1 MGINTTG
8 APDTKEYLLGRGIG
22 YFAFL
27 GADNF
32 PDANGYRDLGNI
44 SEFKITVAVS
54 DLKHYSTRTGLKVLD
69 KTFVITQEVGVT
81 FKLDNTGDF
90 NNGALFFSGQTG
102 TYDNGHDTTAADV
115 KVAAAV
121 KLGRW
126 YDIYSKDYNDITKR
140 RVYDLAAM
148 TGIIFE
154 KDGTPD
160 VALVEGVDYELDRP
174 MGRIR
179 ILPTASAITTG
190 DQLLFNATA
199 AGSPKDLDEVASLT
213 KGLIEGALKFVSD
226 NPGNVDE
233 KTEYQFHHVQIA
245 ADGDFDLISDNV
257 TVQGFKGSALINS
270 SVPDVSKVLT
280 MRTYTPQ

>member
-27 GADNF
+27 GANNL
-32 PDANGYRDLGNI
+32 PDVDGYRDLGNI

-102 TYDNGHDTTAADV
+102 TFDNGHDTTAV
-115 KVAAAV
+115 KVKIVSAM

-126 YDIYSKDYNDITKR
+126 YDLYNKDYTDSTRR
-140 RVYDLAAM
+140 RVYDLTAM
-148 TGIIFE
+148 TAISFY
-154 KDGTPD
+154 DDQVSD
-160 VALVEGVDYELDRP
+160 VLLVEGVDYELDRV

-179 ILPTASAITTG
+179 ILPTSVAAIAG
-190 DQLLFNATA
+190 DQLLFSATA
-199 AGSPKDLDEVASLT
+199 AGTPKDLDEVASLT

-233 KTEYQFHHVQIA
+233 KTEYQFHHIQIA